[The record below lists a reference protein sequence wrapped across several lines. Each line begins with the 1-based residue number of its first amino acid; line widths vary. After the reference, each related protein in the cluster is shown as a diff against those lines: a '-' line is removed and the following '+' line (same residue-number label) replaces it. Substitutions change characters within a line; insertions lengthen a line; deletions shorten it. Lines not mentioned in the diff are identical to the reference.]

1 MNGLMAIQ
9 RYASGGPTFP
19 ADLGSYS
26 GLQKAEVYNNLLK
39 DYSESQIRAAADKQF
54 GKQSDSDWNQLTSYA
69 DNLKTLES
77 IYQDIF
83 ERPLDPEG
91 RDYWGARTEGLP
103 KSEIFQLVAGGAQAA
118 DKARLD
124 PNEAATSS
132 VKSIFAEQL
141 GRQPTDAEI
150 SKYVAAI
157 NSGRSTADI
166 SRELDR
172 TLEGYNFDAE
182 RIEADYRNQF
192 GRTADQEGFQYWM
205 SVEDA
210 SAGKVNQDKIT
221 DYIKGGAQ
229 AQDIAALAERPEA
242 GYGVETPLS
251 LSALIAD
258 PYGGRYANELPYLS
272 KTEIDALFP
281 TSKSEGGAY
290 AAAEGQIGL
299 PQYYM
304 NIRNW
309 FQIGRAHV

>member
-1 MNGLMAIQ
+1 MNGLMAIK

-19 ADLGSYS
+19 ADLSSYT
-26 GLQKAEVYNNLLK
+26 GLQKAELYNQLRKN
-39 DYSESQIRAAADKQF
+39 YSNSEIRDAAKKQF
-54 GKQSDSDWNQLTSYA
+54 GDEAVIPDYWNQLTSYA

-91 RDYWGARTEGLP
+91 RDYWGARIEGLP

-118 DKARLD
+118 DRARLD

-141 GRQPTDAEI
+141 GRQPTAAELNQ
-150 SKYVAAI
+150 YVAAI

-172 TLEGYNFDAE
+172 SLEGYNFDAE

-192 GRTADQEGFQYWM
+192 GRTADQEGFQYYM

-210 SAGKVNQDKIT
+210 SAGKVDQQTIT
-221 DYIKGGAQ
+221 DLITGGAK
-229 AQDIAALAERPEA
+229 AE
-242 GYGVETPLS
+242 
-251 LSALIAD
+251 
-258 PYGGRYANELPYLS
+258 
-272 KTEIDALFP
+272 
-281 TSKSEGGAY
+281 
-290 AAAEGQIGL
+290 
-299 PQYYM
+299 
-304 NIRNW
+304 
-309 FQIGRAHV
+309 